1 MQCLETPCN
10 KEIFSGDNME
20 DQNNNPT
27 RNIKICGARTR
38 SGASCKTPP
47 MTNGRCKMHGGKT
60 PKGVDNKN
68 FKTGSYS
75 KYIKIPN
82 LKKIYDSLVAANV
95 DPYDADPDMLL
106 LLARQRQLLQ
116 SGDNRDN
123 WAEISKLWPVLR
135 AGLAKNASE
144 AEKEAAMATIPKLDA
159 LIISGK
165 AQNDKMNEMYRVTEQ
180 IDRMRTRAVKRDID
194 TASLI
199 NPKLAIALFAQVL
212 FVLQEVIIEYA
223 VARKVAD
230 AGIIQRVQE
239 AWQRMMD
246 RTDVDDPEPFGE
258 ETKLLERVD
267 EE

>member
-1 MQCLETPCN
+1 M
-10 KEIFSGDNME
+10 KEDNILTKPN
-20 DQNNNPT
+20 QSPKSS
-27 RNIKICGARTR
+27 RYCGAKNR
-38 SGASCKTPP
+38 SGGTCKKSP
-47 MTNGRCKMHGGKT
+47 MENGRCKFHGGKT

-68 FKTGSYS
+68 FKTGIHS

-95 DPYDADPDMLL
+95 DPYDADPDMVL

-144 AEKEAAMATIPKLDA
+144 AEKEAAMTTIPKLDSV
-159 LIISGK
+159 IINGK

>member
-1 MQCLETPCN
+1 MKKPN
-10 KEIFSGDNME
+10 SSAKE
-20 DQNNNPT
+20 
-27 RNIKICGARTR
+27 CGARTK
-38 SGASCKTPP
+38 SGALCKTLA
-47 MTNGRCKMHGGKT
+47 MENGRCRLHGGKT
-60 PKGVDNKN
+60 PRGVDNKN
-68 FKTGSYS
+68 FKTGIHS

-82 LKKIYDSLVAANV
+82 FRKIYDSLVADNV
-95 DPYDADPDMLL
+95 DPYDAHPDMVL
-106 LLARQRQLLQ
+106 LLARQRHLLQ

-135 AGLAKNASE
+135 AGLAKGATE
-144 AEKEAAMATIPKLDA
+144 AEKEAAMATIPKLDS

-180 IDRMRTRAVKRDID
+180 IDRMRTRSVKRDID

-199 NPKLAIALFAQVL
+199 NPKLAVALFAQVL

-223 VARKVAD
+223 LAKKVAD

-239 AWQRMMD
+239 AWQRMIA
-246 RTDVDDPEPFGE
+246 RTDVDDPEPFDE
-258 ETKLLERVD
+258 DTKLLDRVD

>member
-1 MQCLETPCN
+1 MKETIILTKPN
-10 KEIFSGDNME
+10 QPSQPSKL
-20 DQNNNPT
+20 
-27 RNIKICGARTR
+27 CGAQTR
-38 SGASCKTPP
+38 SGGTCQKAP
-47 MTNGRCKMHGGKT
+47 MTNGRCKLHGGKT
-60 PKGVDNKN
+60 PRGVDNPN
-68 FKTGSYS
+68 FKTGIHS

-95 DPYDADPDMLL
+95 DPYDADPDMVL
-106 LLARQRQLLQ
+106 LLARQRHLLQ

-123 WAEISKLWPVLR
+123 WTEISKLWTVLR
-135 AGLAKNASE
+135 AGLGRGATDS
-144 AEKEAAMATIPKLDA
+144 EKEAAMTTIPKLDG
-159 LIISGK
+159 LIINGK

-223 VARKVAD
+223 VAKKVAD
-230 AGIIQRVQE
+230 AGIIQRVKE

-246 RTDVDDPEPFGE
+246 RTDVDDPEPFDEG
-258 ETKLLERVD
+258 TKLLERVD
-267 EE
+267 

>member
-1 MQCLETPCN
+1 MKT
-10 KEIFSGDNME
+10 
-20 DQNNNPT
+20 QNSSA
-27 RNIKICGARTR
+27 KQCGARKR
-38 SGASCKTPP
+38 DGAPCKTPP
-47 MTNGRCKMHGGKT
+47 MPNGRCKLHGGKT
-60 PKGVDNKN
+60 PKGVDSAR

-75 KYIKIPN
+75 KYIKMPN
-82 LKKIYDSLVAANV
+82 LKKIYDSLVAANI

-106 LLARQRQLLQ
+106 LLARQRHLLQ

-123 WAEISKLWPVLR
+123 WSEISKLWSVLR
-135 AGLAKNASE
+135 SGLSKGATDS
-144 AEKEAAMATIPKLDA
+144 EKEAAMTTIPKLDSV
-159 LIISGK
+159 IINGK

-246 RTDVDDPEPFGE
+246 RTDVDDPEPFDE

-267 EE
+267 